1 MDRERHESII
11 HALESRVGLLE
22 SERDLSS
29 RRIASKDAEIAELR
43 RSLWIVAGEIR
54 GAQGV
59 TSVARGG
66 KEGGRDLIRL

>member
-29 RRIASKDAEIAELR
+29 RRIASKDAEIEELR
-43 RSLWIVAGEIR
+43 KSLRIVSEENRS
-54 GAQGV
+54 AQGV

-66 KEGGRDLIRL
+66 KEGGADLIRL

>member
-11 HALESRVGLLE
+11 LALESRVGLLE

-29 RRIASKDAEIAELR
+29 RRIASKDAEIEELR
-43 RSLWIVAGEIR
+43 RSLRIMAEECR

-59 TSVARGG
+59 SRVDRRG